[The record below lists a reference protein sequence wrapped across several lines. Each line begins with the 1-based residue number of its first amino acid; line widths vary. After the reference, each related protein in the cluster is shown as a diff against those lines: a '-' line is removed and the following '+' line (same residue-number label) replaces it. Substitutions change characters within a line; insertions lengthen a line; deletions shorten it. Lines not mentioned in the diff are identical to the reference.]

1 MSGMDSPKI
10 AIASDFLLSF
20 AAIPKAQQ
28 KKVQEF
34 LSKFRENP
42 TSSAINYEKIRD
54 AKSKNV
60 HSVRIDQAYRGI
72 VLKPEKGNV
81 YMLMFVALHDDAY
94 DWARNHRC
102 EIHPSTGSIQVID
115 VTKVEAAVPL
125 AEPESVQ
132 KMKPIFADYKEKQI
146 LALGVPQ
153 SFIQQVMA
161 ISTDK
166 ELEKL
171 EERLPT
177 EAFEALFMLA
187 AGDDY
192 ESVYNTYN
200 DQVNP
205 EIDVDDFDAALQ
217 RAVTQRSFKVITDD
231 LELQKMLNAPL
242 EKWRVFLHPS
252 QRKLVSMDAKG
263 PTRVLGGA
271 GTGKTVVAMHRA
283 VHLANKLILAQSNR
297 KILFTTF
304 TKNLASDIKANIKKI
319 ATDEQLARIEVA
331 NIDGWVSRL
340 LKQFNYDYKVVYDGD
355 ITRKKCWDI
364 AVSQAPADPYFPDSF
379 YQEEWRLIVQAHGIK
394 TKQDYLKVSR
404 VGRGTSLNRIQRSLI
419 WPVFEEY
426 RNQLNRHQLREINDA
441 MLDAMQLINEQ
452 KLVLPYN
459 AIIVDEAQD
468 MGSQA
473 FTLLRSIVPEQE
485 NDLFIV
491 GDGHQR
497 IYRNKVVLSRCG
509 INVRGRRS
517 QKLKIN
523 YRTTEETRRFATA
536 ILENVFVDDLDGEFD
551 KSTDYLSLFHGDAPI
566 VQACSGFEDECKF
579 IRTQIGALTSNGV
592 PLKNICIVS
601 RTNPLRDNYKT
612 YFEQAGFEVYALS
625 SESSDNDKPGL
636 RFATMHRVKGLEFQ
650 YIFIAGAND
659 GVIPLQMAITED
671 PVEKRDYD
679 FNERALLHVAATRAI
694 KGLVVTSSGVMSPY
708 LLSSSN
714 TKNMD
719 A

>member
-1 MSGMDSPKI
+1 MSGMDAPKI

-34 LSKFRENP
+34 LSKFRDNP

-54 AKSKNV
+54 SKSKNV

-72 VLKPEKGNV
+72 VLKPEKGNI

-102 EIHPSTGSIQVID
+102 EIHPSTGSIQIID
-115 VTKVEAAVPL
+115 VSKVEAEIPKPKSETTKEIKPL
-125 AEPESVQ
+125 FAE
-132 KMKPIFADYKEKQI
+132 FKEKQI

-153 SFIQQVMA
+153 SFIPLVMT
-161 ISTDK
+161 ISSER
-166 ELEKL
+166 ELENL
-171 EERLPT
+171 EGSLPT

-187 AGDDY
+187 AGEDF

-200 DQVNP
+200 DQINA

-217 RAVTQRSFKVITDD
+217 RAVTQRSFKVVTDD

-242 EKWRVFLHPS
+242 EQWRVFLHPS
-252 QRKLVSMDAKG
+252 QRKLVSIDAKG

-283 VHLANKLILAQSNR
+283 VHLSKKLILEQSNG

-304 TKNLASDIKANIKKI
+304 TKNLASDIKANIAKI

-340 LKQFNYDYKVVYDGD
+340 LKQFGYDYKVVYEGD
-355 ITRKKCWDI
+355 AKRKKCWEI
-364 AVSQAPADPYFPDSF
+364 AVSQAPTDPYFPDSF
-379 YQEEWRLIVQAHGIK
+379 YQEEWRLIVQANGIK
-394 TKQDYLKVSR
+394 TKQEYLKVSR
-404 VGRGTSLNRIQRSLI
+404 VGRGTSLSRLQRSLI
-419 WPVFEEY
+419 WQVFEEY
-426 RNQLNRHQLREINDA
+426 RNQLNRNQICEINDA
-441 MLDAMQLINEQ
+441 MLDAMQLLNEQ
-452 KLVLPYN
+452 QFVLPYRS
-459 AIIVDEAQD
+459 IIVDEAQD
-468 MGSQA
+468 MGSNA
-473 FTLLRSIVPEQE
+473 FSLLRNIVPEQD

-497 IYRNKVVLSRCG
+497 IYRNKVVLGRCG

-517 QKLKIN
+517 QRLKIN

-536 ILENVFVDDLDGEFD
+536 ILENVPVDDLDGELD
-551 KSTDYLSLFHGDAPI
+551 KSTDYLSLFHGDAPV
-566 VQACSGFEDECKF
+566 VQACASFDEECRF
-579 IRTQIGALTSNGV
+579 IRIQIESLITSGV
-592 PLKNICIVS
+592 PSKNICVVS
-601 RTNPLRDNYKT
+601 RTNSLRDNYKT
-612 YFEQAGFEVYALS
+612 FFEQAGFDTYSLS

-650 YIFIAGAND
+650 YIFIAGANE

-694 KGLVVTSSGVMSPY
+694 KGLVVTSSGRMSPY
-708 LLSSSN
+708 VVSYLP
-714 TKNMD
+714 
-719 A
+719 